1 MQKVTA
7 VLTKSNSHSWILIF
21 KSCSFK
27 QVTISTTIKC
37 GGSPHTA
44 LLSTN
49 KAPAKLSRL
58 PADLVGQY
66 CLGSHCTSPL
76 AQSGMHIHLITSKG
90 PQPFQWTLLCLLWLN
105 SVLKKLLLKYGKALF
120 YMQPAYHQWQRK
132 KEKDQ
137 EDCVGETANRMKKL
151 QRKNENILLFWISE
165 QCCEELRHQLFL
177 LCWEPQA
184 VITHMPVESWLSVQ
198 TWHSIRV

>member
-7 VLTKSNSHSWILIF
+7 VLTKSNSHSRILIF

-66 CLGSHCTSPL
+66 CLGSHCSSPL

-90 PQPFQWTLLCLLWLN
+90 PQPFNEHYCACFDSTACWRNYYLSMVKRSSICNLPTTSGREKRRKIRKIVWE
-105 SVLKKLLLKYGKALF
+105 KLQTEWRNCK
-120 YMQPAYHQWQRK
+120 Q
-132 KEKDQ
+132 
-137 EDCVGETANRMKKL
+137 RMK
-151 QRKNENILLFWISE
+151 ISYYSE
-165 QCCEELRHQLFL
+165 FL
-177 LCWEPQA
+177 NNA
-184 VITHMPVESWLSVQ
+184 VKS
-198 TWHSIRV
+198 